1 MTQLVSPSDA
11 LIALSDYILDAVD
24 ELRQVQYKKK
34 GRTYRFVNNTFQR
47 VRQQD
52 KHLIID
58 PDYLNQDIG
67 LLSAFTILYNI
78 NNGEIL
84 SEFPDLCVTILS
96 MARQLER
103 NKWYENENS
112 CVVNIRHASYDP
124 RDLKDLA
131 DEYIEM
137 HPITDDH
144 IKYGINLM
152 YAAKLNFL
160 HTDHHIGTKLEGLYM
175 RQFIE
180 GYFGEE
186 ALNSPD
192 VLIALKSCVHWG
204 NIKGMLYKLGIP
216 NIDISSELVE
226 NFSTFPEPD
235 ENLKLNVYQRYPSG
249 TSKYSLIRKSL
260 DILCEW
266 KYSKLIPLPQDLD
279 LDWIYQLCYD
289 IETNPIR
296 YHLRSKTKRLSI
308 DPVNLGD
315 LNTKYSAKIKQVLS
329 IIAIIINIFQETGAD
344 FLLQNSKLNNFGPE
358 LINSHKQY
366 HDKLIKLRDQIES
379 YEDKEWNSE
388 DIVIRLDSGDSNN
401 SLYHRITETKGGSY
415 C

>member
-1 MTQLVSPSDA
+1 MTQLVSTSDA
-11 LIALSDYILDAVD
+11 LVTLADHILDSID
-24 ELRQVQYKKK
+24 DLHQVQYKKK
-34 GRTYRFVNNTFQR
+34 GRTYRFVNHTFQR

-58 PDYLNQDIG
+58 PDNLDEDIG
-67 LLSAFTILYNI
+67 LLSAFSILYNI

-84 SEFPDLCVTILS
+84 TQFPDFCCTILS

-103 NKWYENENS
+103 NKWFEDENS
-112 CVVNIRHASYDP
+112 CVVNIRYSSYDP

-131 DEYIEM
+131 EEYIEM
-137 HPITDDH
+137 HPITENH
-144 IKYGINLM
+144 IKYGVNLM

-180 GYFGEE
+180 EYYGEQ
-186 ALNSPD
+186 ALNSSD

-204 NIKGMLYKLGIP
+204 NIKGMLYKLGVAD
-216 NIDISSELVE
+216 IDMTPELIE
-226 NFSTFPEPD
+226 SFDSFPDAD
-235 ENLKLNVYQRYPSG
+235 EKLRLNVYQRYPSG

-260 DILCEW
+260 DILSEW
-266 KYSKLIPLPQDLD
+266 RYSRLVPLPHDLD
-279 LDWIYQLCYD
+279 LSWIYQLCHD

-296 YHLRSKTKRLSI
+296 YHLRSHTKRLCI

-315 LNTKYSAKIKQVLS
+315 LNTKYSAKIKQLLNIVS
-329 IIAIIINIFQETGAD
+329 IIINVFQETGAE
-344 FLLQNSKLNNFGPE
+344 FLLQNSKFNNFGPE
-358 LINSHKQY
+358 LINSQKQY
-366 HDKLIKLRDQIES
+366 YEKLLKLKDHIEV
-379 YEDKEWNSE
+379 YEDKQWNSD

-401 SLYHRITETKGGSY
+401 SLYHRITEARGNY
-415 C
+415 Y